1 MSEKIIIGLGAAVFA
16 VGFATSSMAITP
28 VDDEYPAGTASAGVL
43 TNNHEEVQRQHSIEA
58 RS

>member
-43 TNNHEEVQRQHSIEA
+43 TNNNEEVQRQHSIEA